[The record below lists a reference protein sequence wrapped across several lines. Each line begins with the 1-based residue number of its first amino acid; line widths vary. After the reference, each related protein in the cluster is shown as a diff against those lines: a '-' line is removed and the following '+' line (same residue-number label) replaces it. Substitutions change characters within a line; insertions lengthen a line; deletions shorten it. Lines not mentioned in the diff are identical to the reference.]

1 MISDVEI
8 RRVQTRLRVDITIH
22 KGGGFYWRGQLKVCK
37 IIGWLRFKSKKK
49 IKLGPYCCCTA
60 RLRQHATSVNLGL
73 VVFSII
79 MPFFF
84 LELRAL
90 VIFY

>member
-37 IIGWLRFKSKKK
+37 IIGWLRFKSKKNFK
-49 IKLGPYCCCTA
+49 KKLNWDPTIVV
-60 RLRQHATSVNLGL
+60 RLG
-73 VVFSII
+73 
-79 MPFFF
+79 
-84 LELRAL
+84 
-90 VIFY
+90 